1 MSNSIIIIPSRLAAT
16 RLPQKPLIKINNKT
30 LIMHVYE
37 KAIQSQIGEVYVATC
52 DEEIA
57 SEVKKNGGKYIMTD
71 INHTTGTDRVF
82 EASQKLD
89 LKNIDFIMNI
99 QGDEP
104 MINPSDIRN
113 LNKISKENNLN
124 ISTLAYN
131 IEKKEDYNNENIV
144 KVITKNKISDNS
156 STEALNFH
164 RLIKENYSSNIYH
177 HFGIYL
183 YKCSALKK
191 FVKFKKSEH
200 ETKER
205 LEQLRAIDNNIKINV
220 ILANYFSSGI
230 DTKKDLEHY
239 IKSFKK

>member
-1 MSNSIIIIPSRLAAT
+1 MSNSIVIIPSRLAAT

-57 SEVKKNGGKYIMTD
+57 LEVRKNGGKFIMTD

-82 EASQKLD
+82 EATQKLD
-89 LKNIDFIMNI
+89 LKDIDYIMNI

-104 MINPSDIRN
+104 MINPLDIRN
-113 LNKISKENNLN
+113 LNKLSKENNFN

-131 IEKKEDYNNENIV
+131 IYKKEDYDNENIV
-144 KVITKNKISDNS
+144 KVMTKNKISDK
-156 STEALNFH
+156 STSEALNFH
-164 RLIKENYSSNIYH
+164 RVTKEGCYNNIYQ

-183 YKCSALKK
+183 YKYSALKK
-191 FVKFKKSEH
+191 FVNFEKSKNEI
-200 ETKER
+200 EER
-205 LEQLRAIDNNIKINV
+205 LEQLRAIDNNMQIDV
-220 ILANYFSSGI
+220 ILANYFSYGI
-230 DTKKDLEHY
+230 DTKKDLEEY
-239 IKSFKK
+239 LKLLNK

>member
-16 RLPQKPLIKINNKT
+16 RLPHKPLIKINNKT

-37 KAIQSQIGEVYVATC
+37 KALQSQIGEVYVATC

-57 SEVKKNGGKYIMTD
+57 SEVRKNGGKFIMTD

-82 EASQKLD
+82 EASKKLD
-89 LKNIDFIMNI
+89 LKDTDFVMNI

-104 MINPSDIRN
+104 MINPLDIKN
-113 LNKISKENNLN
+113 LNNLSKEKKLN
-124 ISTLAYN
+124 ISTLAYK
-131 IEKKEDYNNENIV
+131 IYKKEDYNNENIV
-144 KVITKNKISDNS
+144 KVITKNKISDKS
-156 STEALNFH
+156 AAEALNFH
-164 RLIKENYSSNIYH
+164 RVIKQNSFINIYK

-183 YKCSALKK
+183 YKYSALKK
-191 FVKFKKSEH
+191 FVNFEKSEN

-205 LEQLRAIDNNIKINV
+205 LEQLRAIDNNMKINV

-230 DTKKDLEHY
+230 DTKKDLENY
-239 IKSFKK
+239 TKSLKK

>member
-1 MSNSIIIIPSRLAAT
+1 MSNSIIIIPSRLAST
-16 RLPQKPLIKINNKT
+16 RLPQKPLIKIDNKS

-57 SEVKKNGGKYIMTD
+57 LEVKKNGGRFIMTD

-82 EASQKLD
+82 EASQKLG
-89 LKNIDFIMNI
+89 LKDIDFIMNV

-104 MINPSDIRN
+104 MISPLDIRN
-113 LNKISKENNLN
+113 LNKLTKENNFN

-131 IEKKEDYNNENIV
+131 IENKEDYDNENIV

-156 STEALNFH
+156 ATEALNF
-164 RLIKENYSSNIYH
+164 RRVIKENSSSNIYH

-183 YKCSALKK
+183 YKYSTLKK
-191 FVKFKKSEH
+191 FVNFEKSKN

-220 ILANYFSSGI
+220 ILAKYFSSGI
-230 DTKKDLEHY
+230 DTKKDLEDY